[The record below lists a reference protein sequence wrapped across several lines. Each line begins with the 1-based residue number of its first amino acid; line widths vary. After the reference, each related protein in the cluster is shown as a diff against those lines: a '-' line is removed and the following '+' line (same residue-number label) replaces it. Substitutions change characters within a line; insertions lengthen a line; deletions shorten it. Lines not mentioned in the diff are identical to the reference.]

1 MLNSVDFV
9 DPTSNPHANKGILE
23 WSFFNNR
30 PSNIYIS
37 LEISNFRSVII
48 EILVPE
54 CKICRKIN
62 SIFIQVCRTIF
73 VTRFKM
79 RVFLRHWFKNDM
91 VSKWKELETNY
102 DHIRVSIDVF
112 PACSASGILQDREIL
127 SQYEYTNLME
137 DYFPSMMRIPHDVW
151 GDSPRYTTKLFR
163 STLLTSLTRGPNGAF
178 AKTKPLSNEFVF
190 ISHTMPSRALV
201 CGTAM
206 HFPKWLISKT
216 IEYALQLIYNSRS
229 QKKCGYATSIKIT
242 FDSKCLNS
250 QQLGR

>member
-151 GDSPRYTTKLFR
+151 GDSPRYMTKLFR
-163 STLLTSLTRGPNGAF
+163 STLLTTVSLEDRMGPSPKRSLFQTNSSSYRTRCHHEHLFVAPQCIF
-178 AKTKPLSNEFVF
+178 RSDWFPKPLNMRSNLSITPGPKRSAV
-190 ISHTMPSRALV
+190 MPLQSKL
-201 CGTAM
+201 
-206 HFPKWLISKT
+206 PLI
-216 IEYALQLIYNSRS
+216 QNV
-229 QKKCGYATSIKIT
+229 
-242 FDSKCLNS
+242 
-250 QQLGR
+250 